1 MRKKL
6 IAVIIM
12 LAVAV
17 TATALCLSSCVGEL
31 GTLDEVETTEPDTP
45 GQDEDDG
52 EPELPS
58 EPSDGEEKMTALGS

>member
-1 MRKKL
+1 MRRKL

-31 GTLDEVETTEPDTP
+31 GNLDEVETT
-45 GQDEDDG
+45 GRSGDDRARHSRAG
-52 EPELPS
+52 RRRR
-58 EPSDGEEKMTALGS
+58 

>member
-1 MRKKL
+1 MRRKL

-45 GQDEDDG
+45 G
-52 EPELPS
+52 
-58 EPSDGEEKMTALGS
+58 